1 MKRGSQPSRWRE
13 FAFAFH
19 QITYAINPAVPLRT
33 MIANWR
39 TIAKEL
45 RESPRQRL
53 TQERSRFARL
63 KTS

>member
-19 QITYAINPAVPLRT
+19 QITYAINPAVPLRAI
-33 MIANWR
+33 IANWR

-45 RESPRQRL
+45 RESPRRRL
-53 TQERSRFARL
+53 TQERSQFVL
-63 KTS
+63 YKTS